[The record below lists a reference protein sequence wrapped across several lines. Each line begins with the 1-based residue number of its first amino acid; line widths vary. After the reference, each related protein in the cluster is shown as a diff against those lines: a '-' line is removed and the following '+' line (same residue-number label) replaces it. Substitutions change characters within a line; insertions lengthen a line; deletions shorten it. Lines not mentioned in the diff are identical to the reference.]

1 MLLILF
7 IFRRRGCLLSE
18 SSAVICPSNL
28 LMEDILSIIVSVM
41 VYGGDSADM
50 YVNYLFCWII
60 RDLSVG
66 CCMIWR
72 YAPSVEKSAL
82 YYILFFHTAANS
94 SVRIQ
99 LRYLSK

>member
-41 VYGGDSADM
+41 VYGGESADM

-66 CCMIWR
+66 CCMI
-72 YAPSVEKSAL
+72 
-82 YYILFFHTAANS
+82 
-94 SVRIQ
+94 
-99 LRYLSK
+99 